1 MPVYDAISFSPPAP
15 VVSARL
21 RNPESRA
28 TREDVLLLIDS
39 GADVTLLPR
48 SAVDALGIQS
58 SGAYELIAFDG
69 TKSFADVVRA
79 DLLFLHKTFRGQFLL
94 VNQEIGI
101 LGRDVLNSLTI
112 VLNGPHLTWEER
124 ASI

>member
-1 MPVYDAISFSPPAP
+1 
-15 VVSARL
+15 
-21 RNPESRA
+21 
-28 TREDVLLLIDS
+28 
-39 GADVTLLPR
+39 
-48 SAVDALGIQS
+48 
-58 SGAYELIAFDG
+58 
-69 TKSFADVVRA
+69 
-79 DLLFLHKTFRGQFLL
+79 